1 MWMGGLVRV
10 VTGIIVHFRSDDVSL
25 LTFSYRQYGTFRKC
39 CFYHMSHRAGH
50 LSGVV
55 PIACLMLR
63 DVIMLILS
71 YVLRYGKCL
80 LLAGYIQPANH
91 VVGLRHAYSFA
102 SGPVQFRRCSPEVYA
117 CACSSTDSNY
127 IMAGKRMRGEDV
139 LAVMEQM
146 RSDPDDSD
154 GESDS
159 SAGIASDD
167 DVESSEGETIAMMM
181 MLMLTP
187 NQTMTVRQL
196 TTISSGVN
204 GVQQLQT
211 LRNCNLVSTILGFSY
226 MD

>member
-196 TTISSGVN
+196 TTISSDVN
-204 GVQQLQT
+204 
-211 LRNCNLVSTILGFSY
+211 
-226 MD
+226 